1 MKMFRRTVLTTLSA
15 AALVASMGAV
25 AQDIKPRLI
34 RFGYG
39 LNEQSNQGRA
49 VKVFA
54 EEVEKLSGGKMKL
67 RAVGAAALGP
77 DVQMQ
82 QALIGGAQEMMV
94 GSTAT
99 LVGIT
104 KEMAL
109 WDTPF
114 LFNSAKEADIILDGP
129 IGQKVMDKLQEK
141 GLVGLVYW
149 ENGFRNLTNSQRPVT
164 KMEDLNGVK
173 LRVMQ
178 NPVYLDA
185 FKTLGANAIPLP
197 FSELFTALETKTV
210 DGQENPYNTILS
222 SKFYEVQK
230 YLSVTNHVYSPWIV
244 LVSKKWWDQLS
255 KAEQKVLLDAA
266 KVSREFERKD
276 TRAEAGRALNDLKG
290 KGMQINELS
299 AGRIRAHARQ
309 ADQGQRR
316 DRRQRRHGPLERD
329 QDRAR
334 KTAQVRVSGE
344 RAVRC
349 GQVAAPKLIA
359 GPAIL
364 LPGKA
369 SGSVDRGSGFA
380 TAAGPIGMEVLTA
393 RPVNSLILMR
403 AKKVSLSLQ
412 QVRGEV
418 STSVAVI
425 EGQCRRQSRR
435 RNATLYC
442 LYEHISQRLLRVRNC
457 LREKR
462 IKEQILE
469 IGIPVKRLLYLSEK
483 SRTNDAA
490 TPPY

>member
-1 MKMFRRTVLTTLSA
+1 MKLLRRTVLTTLSA

-54 EEVEKLSGGKMKL
+54 EQVEKASGGKMKL
-67 RAVGAAALGP
+67 RAVGAAALGS
-77 DVQMQ
+77 DNQMQ

-114 LFNSAKEADIILDGP
+114 LFNNAQEADAVLDGP

-149 ENGFRNLTNSQRPVT
+149 ENGFRNLTNSQRPVA
-164 KMEDLNGVK
+164 KMEDLGGIK
-173 LRVMQ
+173 LRVMP

-197 FSELFTALETKTV
+197 FSELFSALETKTV

-276 TRAEAGRALNDLKG
+276 TREEAGRALADLKG

-299 AGRIRAHARQ
+299 PAESARM
-309 ADQGQRR
+309 R
-316 DRRQRRHGPLERD
+316 DKLTKVNAQIATNVGMDLWNET
-329 QDRAR
+329 
-334 KTAQVRVSGE
+334 KTALEKVR
-344 RAVRC
+344 
-349 GQVAAPKLIA
+349 K
-359 GPAIL
+359 
-364 LPGKA
+364 
-369 SGSVDRGSGFA
+369 
-380 TAAGPIGMEVLTA
+380 
-393 RPVNSLILMR
+393 
-403 AKKVSLSLQ
+403 
-412 QVRGEV
+412 
-418 STSVAVI
+418 
-425 EGQCRRQSRR
+425 
-435 RNATLYC
+435 
-442 LYEHISQRLLRVRNC
+442 
-457 LREKR
+457 
-462 IKEQILE
+462 
-469 IGIPVKRLLYLSEK
+469 
-483 SRTNDAA
+483 
-490 TPPY
+490 